1 MGIRV
6 YGDMGIWGYGVM
18 GKFRFRYMR
27 KWENWLCNIRILG
40 YGLDICGN
48 GDMGIRV

>member
-27 KWENWLCNIRILG
+27 KWGNWLCNIRILG
-40 YGLDICGN
+40 YGYMWKRGY
-48 GDMGIRV
+48 GDKGIR